1 MEFSVS
7 HNFRLGVLNPKQLVR
22 YLVWSFCTFV
32 AAQHATW
39 GANNEANPNNLT
51 VSVISVTSE
60 VIKSYDNPEVCR
72 QTILTAQQ
80 IAQRE
85 EDEKTWWE
93 KNWIAS
99 LAGGAGLVGGV
110 PLSAHV
116 ASIAS
121 GALVMPTILL
131 TGGVAFFVTQLLIPA
146 NPMLSPPKPG
156 SYIASQ
162 KFYVEPV
169 CQPEPLKYKA
179 LSYYRVSYRFNGK
192 TQTALV
198 KYDPGERLALNAQ
211 GRPLNEITPTAA
223 TKP

>member
-1 MEFSVS
+1 MSP
-7 HNFRLGVLNPKQLVR
+7 NFRLDVLNLGQR
-22 YLVWSFCTFV
+22 ASHLVWSLCIF
-32 AAQHATW
+32 AAMQHCVW
-39 GANNEANPNNLT
+39 GANEDANPMT

-60 VIKSYDNPEVCR
+60 IIKSYNNPEVCR
-72 QTILTAQQ
+72 QTVLTAQQ

-99 LAGGAGLVGGV
+99 LAGGAGQVGGV
-110 PLSAHV
+110 ALSTHV

-121 GALVMPTILL
+121 GALVVPTILL
-131 TGGVAFFVTQLLIPA
+131 TGGVAFIVTQLLVPA

-169 CQPEPLKYKA
+169 CQPEPLKYQA
-179 LSYYRVSYRFNGK
+179 LAHYRVSYRFNGK
-192 TQTALV
+192 TQTALL
-198 KYDPGERLALNAQ
+198 KYDPGARIAINAQ
-211 GRPLNEITPTAA
+211 GRPLNEIIPAAA

>member
-1 MEFSVS
+1 VRL
-7 HNFRLGVLNPKQLVR
+7 NFRLDVLNFGQR
-22 YLVWSFCTFV
+22 ASHLVWSLCIF
-32 AAQHATW
+32 AAMQHGAW
-39 GANNEANPNNLT
+39 GANDNASPLT

-60 VIKSYDNPEVCR
+60 VIKNYDNPEVCR

-93 KNWIAS
+93 KNWVAS

-121 GALVMPTILL
+121 GALVVPTILL

-169 CQPEPLKYKA
+169 CQPEPIKYQA
-179 LSYYRVSYRFNGK
+179 LSHYRVSYQFNGK
-192 TQTALV
+192 TQTALL
-198 KYDPGERLALNAQ
+198 KYDPGARLAINAQ
-211 GRPLNEITPTAA
+211 GRPLNEIFRAA
-223 TKP
+223 AAKP

>member
-1 MEFSVS
+1 MS
-7 HNFRLGVLNPKQLVR
+7 HNFRLDVLNIRQCAQHV
-22 YLVWSFCTFV
+22 VWSLCIYV
-32 AAQHATW
+32 AVQHIAW
-39 GANNEANPNNLT
+39 GADDGTSPNALT
-51 VSVISVTSE
+51 VPVISVTSE
-60 VIKSYDNPEVCR
+60 VLKSYNNPEVCR
-72 QTILTAQQ
+72 ETILTAQQ

-99 LAGGAGLVGGV
+99 LAGGAGLIGGI

-121 GALVMPTILL
+121 GALVVPTIML
-131 TGGVAFFVTQLLIPA
+131 TGGVAFFVTQMLMPA

-162 KFYVEPV
+162 KFYVESV
-169 CQPEPLKYKA
+169 CEPEPLRYQA

-198 KYDPGERLALNAQ
+198 KYDPGARLAINAQ
-211 GRPLNEITPTAA
+211 GRPLNEIVAA
-223 TKP
+223 KAAKP

>member
-1 MEFSVS
+1 MSP
-7 HNFRLGVLNPKQLVR
+7 NFRLEVLNFR
-22 YLVWSFCTFV
+22 RRAIHLVWSICIF
-32 AAQHATW
+32 AASQHIAW
-39 GANNEANPNNLT
+39 GAGDGVDSPPLT
-51 VSVISVTSE
+51 APVISVTSE
-60 VIKSYDNPEVCR
+60 VLKSFNNPDVCR

-99 LAGGAGLVGGV
+99 LAGGAGLIGGV

-121 GALVMPTILL
+121 GALVIPTIML
-131 TGGVAFFVTQLLIPA
+131 TGGAAFFVTQMLVPA

-162 KFYVEPV
+162 KFYVESV
-169 CQPEPLKYKA
+169 CEPAPLVYKA

-198 KYDPGERLALNAQ
+198 KYDPGARLAINAQ
-211 GRPLNEITPTAA
+211 GRPLNEIVPAA
-223 TKP
+223 NTKP

>member
-1 MEFSVS
+1 MS
-7 HNFRLGVLNPKQLVR
+7 HNFRLDVLKLGQRASHVM
-22 YLVWSFCTFV
+22 WSLCIF
-32 AAQHATW
+32 AAMQQIAW
-39 GANNEANPNNLT
+39 GADDGAPPGAGT
-51 VSVISVTSE
+51 VTVISVTSE

-99 LAGGAGLVGGV
+99 LAGGAGLVGGI

-121 GALVMPTILL
+121 GALVIPTILL
-131 TGGVAFFVTQLLIPA
+131 TGGVAFFVTQLLVPA

-162 KFYVEPV
+162 KFYVESV
-169 CQPEPLKYKA
+169 CQPEPLKYQA
-179 LSYYRVSYRFNGK
+179 LSHYRVSYRFNGK
-192 TQTALV
+192 TQTALL
-198 KYDPGERLALNAQ
+198 KYDPGARLTINAQ
-211 GRPLNEITPTAA
+211 GRPFSEIIPPALP
-223 TKP
+223 KP

>member
-1 MEFSVS
+1 MSP
-7 HNFRLGVLNPKQLVR
+7 NFRLEVLNFR
-22 YLVWSFCTFV
+22 RRAIHLVWSICIYAAPQHV
-32 AAQHATW
+32 AW
-39 GANNEANPNNLT
+39 GAGDGVDSTVLT
-51 VSVISVTSE
+51 VPVISVTSE
-60 VIKSYDNPEVCR
+60 VLKSFNNPDVCR

-99 LAGGAGLVGGV
+99 LAGGAGLIGGV

-121 GALVMPTILL
+121 GALVIPTILL
-131 TGGVAFFVTQLLIPA
+131 TGGAAFFVTQMLVPA

-162 KFYVEPV
+162 KFYVESA
-169 CQPEPLKYKA
+169 CEPAPLVYKA

-198 KYDPGERLALNAQ
+198 KYDPGASVAINAQ
-211 GRPLNEITPTAA
+211 GRPVNEIVPAA
-223 TKP
+223 TTKP

>member
-1 MEFSVS
+1 MS
-7 HNFRLGVLNPKQLVR
+7 HNFRLVVLNLKQPAHH
-22 YLVWSFCTFV
+22 LVWSLCLF
-32 AAQHATW
+32 AAMQHFAW
-39 GANNEANPNNLT
+39 GANDSATPTAAT

-60 VIKSYDNPEVCR
+60 VIKNYDNPEVCR
-72 QTILTAQQ
+72 QTVLTAQQ

-99 LAGGAGLVGGV
+99 LAGGAGLVGGI

-121 GALVMPTILL
+121 GALVLPTILL
-131 TGGVAFFVTQLLIPA
+131 TGGVAFFVTQLLVPA

-162 KFYVEPV
+162 KFYVEPS
-169 CQPEPLKYKA
+169 CQPEPIKYQA
-179 LSYYRVSYRFNGK
+179 LSHYRVSYRFNGK
-192 TQTALV
+192 TQTALL
-198 KYDPGERLALNAQ
+198 KYDPGTRLMINAQ
-211 GRPLNEITPTAA
+211 GRPLNEVIPTAA
-223 TKP
+223 AKP